1 MGMEAEK
8 EDQAILTLEAMVGEV
23 LVAEEDT
30 IISNRVRGIVS
41 LSQMFV
47 HFYSYSEMNICSF

>member
-1 MGMEAEK
+1 MEAEK
-8 EDQAILTLEAMVGEV
+8 EDQTILTLEAMVGEV